1 MRQIFALSL
10 FCACLAACG
19 GNGEVSPKDASDM
32 QLATKVSI
40 FESKDNQKQWILQ
53 ADTVDFADLKSA
65 TLKNPQLLLKQEG
78 KDSARV
84 SGDTGSFDYI
94 KKLVTVEGHAK
105 IDSFTEDV
113 KITANRFFYDV
124 DNDRVWSEGKT
135 VITRGGAK
143 ITARGGI
150 ETDSKLVKIEM
161 KKQSTQLP
169 QSTRELQ
176 RKSK

>member
-1 MRQIFALSL
+1 MRKILVLTL
-10 FCACLAACG
+10 FCVSLVACG
-19 GNGEVSPKDASDM
+19 GNGENSPQDASDM
-32 QLATKVSI
+32 QLATNVSI

-84 SGDTGSFDYI
+84 FGKTGSFDYI
-94 KKLVTVEGHAK
+94 KKLVTVEGDAK

-113 KITANRFFYDV
+113 QITANRFFYDV
-124 DNDRVWSEGKT
+124 ENDRVWSEGKT

-161 KKQSTQLP
+161 KKQSTRLP
-169 QSTRELQ
+169 ASAQELQ

>member
-1 MRQIFALSL
+1 MRKNIALL
-10 FCACLAACG
+10 LAFVFLTACG
-19 GNGEVSPKDASDM
+19 GSGDISPNDASDM
-32 QLATKVSI
+32 QLATRVSI

-65 TLKNPQLLLKQEG
+65 TLKNPQLLLKQDG
-78 KDSARV
+78 KDSASV
-84 SGDTGSFDYI
+84 TGETGTFDYI
-94 KKLVTVEGHAK
+94 KKLVTVEGNAQ
-105 IDSFTEDV
+105 IDSFLENV
-113 KITANRFFYDV
+113 KITANRFFYDI
-124 DNDRVWSEGKT
+124 DKDRVWSEGKT
-135 VITRGGAK
+135 VIIRGGAK

-161 KKQSTQLP
+161 KKQTTQLP

>member
-1 MRQIFALSL
+1 MRNFFLLFL
-10 FCACLAACG
+10 FCIGLSACG
-19 GNGEVSPKDASDM
+19 NNGDVSPKDASDM
-32 QLATKVSI
+32 QLATQVSI
-40 FESKDNQKQWILQ
+40 FESKDNQKQWILL

-65 TLKNPQLLLKQEG
+65 MLKNPQLLLKQEG

-84 SGDTGSFDYI
+84 SGKSGSFDYI
-94 KKLVTVEGHAK
+94 KKLVTVEGNAE

-113 KITANRFFYDV
+113 KITANCFFYDV
-124 DNDRVWSEGKT
+124 ENDRVWSEGKT

-169 QSTRELQ
+169 KSAEELQ